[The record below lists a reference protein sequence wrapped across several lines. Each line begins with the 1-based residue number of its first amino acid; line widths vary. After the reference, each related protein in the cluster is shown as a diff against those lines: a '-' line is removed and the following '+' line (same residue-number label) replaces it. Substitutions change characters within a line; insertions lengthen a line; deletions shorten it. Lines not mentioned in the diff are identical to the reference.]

1 MKVIYGEPNVYHNND
16 AFEGLSLSK
25 VTMEQKNRI
34 WFSFFFFCKRIW
46 FSIIF
51 IDGMCLSLIKTPEF
65 TETGKLHRML

>member
-1 MKVIYGEPNVYHNND
+1 MKVIYGEPNVDHNND

-25 VTMEQKNRI
+25 VTMEQTN
-34 WFSFFFFCKRIW
+34 RIW

-51 IDGMCLSLIKTPEF
+51 INGICFSLIKTPEF